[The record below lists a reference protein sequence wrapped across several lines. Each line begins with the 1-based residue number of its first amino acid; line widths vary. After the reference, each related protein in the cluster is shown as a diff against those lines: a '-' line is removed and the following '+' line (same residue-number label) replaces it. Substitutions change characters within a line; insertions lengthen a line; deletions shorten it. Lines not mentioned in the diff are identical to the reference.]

1 MGDFRLDSLQCCV
14 PYAWG
19 NRKDETLGGKNMSN
33 RVKERREQAGLTQVE
48 LARRVHVASPNLSA
62 IENEQRVAWPLL
74 RRRLAR
80 SLKTTEADLFPIE
93 QTAGIKN
100 AG

>member
-1 MGDFRLDSLQCCV
+1 M
-14 PYAWG
+14 G
-19 NRKDETLGGKNMSN
+19 NRV
-33 RVKERREQAGLTQVE
+33 RERREQAGLSQAE

-62 IENEQRVAWPLL
+62 IENDQRVAWPKL

-80 SLKTTEADLFPIE
+80 SLKTTEVDLFPGE
-93 QTAGIKN
+93 QTVGSKN

>member
-1 MGDFRLDSLQCCV
+1 MG
-14 PYAWG
+14 
-19 NRKDETLGGKNMSN
+19 N
-33 RVKERREQAGLTQVE
+33 RVKERREQAGLTQIE

-62 IENEQRVAWPLL
+62 IENNQRVAWPML

-80 SLKTTEADLFPIE
+80 SLKTTEADLFFNE
-93 QTAGIKN
+93 QIVGSLN